1 MLIMMMVMIMT
12 YLKCL
17 MVQELMMMMKLIMT
31 THLRCLM
38 VQKAVQ
44 YAYVAKCLSF
54 MVST

>member
-1 MLIMMMVMIMT
+1 MMMVMMMT
-12 YLKCL
+12 FLKCL
-17 MVQELMMMMKLIMT
+17 MVEELMMT

>member
-1 MLIMMMVMIMT
+1 MVQ
-12 YLKCL
+12 KL
-17 MVQELMMMMKLIMT
+17 MVMMKLIMT